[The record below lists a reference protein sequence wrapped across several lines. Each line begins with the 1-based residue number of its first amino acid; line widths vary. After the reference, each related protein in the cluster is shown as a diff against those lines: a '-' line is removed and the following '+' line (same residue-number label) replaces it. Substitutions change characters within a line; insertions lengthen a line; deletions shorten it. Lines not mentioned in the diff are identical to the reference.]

1 MKYQMNLL
9 TGWRGGAILAAS
21 IRRSRRALGRKSM
34 AKLGPYS
41 YPDIRFGD
49 ALAIAE
55 RIATKFKGTV
65 SVKGLAWELGMAE
78 NSGTLFAKVAA
89 LRDFGLLD
97 GRGELRISA
106 LARRIIQPVS
116 TEEGRAARAE
126 AFQRV
131 ELLRQLYAR
140 FNGELPDDMGLLVVL
155 EELTRASRE
164 DIVRRVALIQKHLT
178 DAIRVMGRQADVAK
192 NTEDSIK
199 NKNILSTS
207 DAVEAPDGALTVTA
221 AGRQLSVPMSPEYI
235 DVAVSLLEAIKRE
248 LIEAR
253 ETAEAAGGDAD
264 DAVGAEA
271 WKTDAQA
278 L

>member
-1 MKYQMNLL
+1 
-9 TGWRGGAILAAS
+9 
-21 IRRSRRALGRKSM
+21 M

-116 TEEGRAARAE
+116 AEEGRAARAE

-131 ELLRQLYAR
+131 ELLRQLYTR

-178 DAIRVMGRQADVAK
+178 DAIRVMGRQADLAK
-192 NTEDSIK
+192 NTEDSEK
-199 NKNILSTS
+199 NQNILSTP
-207 DAVEAPDGALTVTA
+207 DATEAPDGSLTVTA

-235 DVAVSLLEAIKRE
+235 DVAVSLLEAIKKE

-253 ETAEAAGGDAD
+253 ETAEAADGDAG
-264 DAVGAEA
+264 DAVGAKA
-271 WKTDAQA
+271 WNTDAQA